1 MLGEE
6 LIINRVTTGAHR
18 LGIDRIDALP
28 HGFVGEELGVISNRE
43 QQRVQAQSPV
53 ALIKNASETQKT
65 RITNCVRRERPKC
78 RRLVDFMFVTFKSL
92 CERAV

>member
-28 HGFVGEELGVISNRE
+28 HGFVGEELG
-43 QQRVQAQSPV
+43 
-53 ALIKNASETQKT
+53 
-65 RITNCVRRERPKC
+65 
-78 RRLVDFMFVTFKSL
+78 
-92 CERAV
+92 